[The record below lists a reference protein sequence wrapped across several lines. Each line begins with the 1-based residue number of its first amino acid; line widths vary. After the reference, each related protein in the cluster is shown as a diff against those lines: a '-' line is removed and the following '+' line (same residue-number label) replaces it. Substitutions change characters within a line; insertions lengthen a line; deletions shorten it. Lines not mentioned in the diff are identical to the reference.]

1 MEFLLWST
9 GRAVLALV
17 HFADKKVEDGT
28 MKRNRLMF
36 PTLKRLKK
44 WVTGSLKVEDSS
56 MEHTPDSTEAG
67 GASIYTGDS
76 FRAAKDPEHLPP
88 TNAWERFTNGL
99 RQFSGVLRS
108 QESAFGFRVACAT
121 MSIGIVAYLKDTY
134 MFFTEQRIVWAMI
147 MVAIGMTTTAG
158 SGVFGFVGR
167 IVGTG
172 KLPPTHYWI
181 HVHQMSAIA
190 MCTSFVIWYIV
201 DGHPAGVIVFMF
213 IFVFFEFYFLMRYP
227 RFTVVA
233 ILAIVTQGKRF
244 SDISFTY
251 RLRLPS
257 LDRRIRIRSEEAWG
271 GGECPF
277 DRDFVRD

>member
-28 MKRNRLMF
+28 MKRNRLIS

-44 WVTGSLKVEDSS
+44 WVIGSLKFEDAS

-67 GASIYTGDS
+67 GGSIYSGDS

-88 TNAWERFTNGL
+88 TNAWQRFTNVL
-99 RQFSGVLRS
+99 RQFSGILRS

-121 MSIGIVAYLKDTY
+121 LSIGIVAYLKDTY
-134 MFFTEQRIVWAMI
+134 VFFTEQRLVWAMI

-172 KLPPTHYWI
+172 KLAPTHY
-181 HVHQMSAIA
+181 S
-190 MCTSFVIWYIV
+190 
-201 DGHPAGVIVFMF
+201 DF
-213 IFVFFEFYFLMRYP
+213 IFTRYQLLLCA
-227 RFTVVA
+227 RVLLSGILLTA
-233 ILAIVTQGKRF
+233 ILR
-244 SDISFTY
+244 
-251 RLRLPS
+251 
-257 LDRRIRIRSEEAWG
+257 E
-271 GGECPF
+271 
-277 DRDFVRD
+277 